1 MSSSWNLKNNLTIDN
16 SKYLNWLDSTGT
28 RNSIIGLDVNSN
40 VNLNSA
46 FGKGDLYINS
56 NNSTGST
63 FLNFNN
69 NRNVLIASRLGVG
82 ITNTSNMN
90 TNLVLPANGLIG
102 TNSSSGFLGLL
113 GSTSTSGSRVIMYGD
128 ATESSG
134 GQLNLHASSVST
146 GSINFFTG
154 EDLQKRMEI
163 QSSGTIN
170 LTPDGSSSPAV
181 SINPDACY
189 FENKIVILNSTQ
201 STSTTD
207 GALQVVGGMGV
218 IGDVHVDG
226 TLSISSVTGNLNFNN
241 SQSSTSYS
249 TGAIFLSGGIG
260 ITCSQGADSHTSGGA
275 MSVAGGLALGK
286 NAMIGGNVMIFDTT
300 ESISSFTGALVSYGG
315 TGLNGQLN
323 IRTNKTSQI
332 RLANIYTG
340 DETSILFSAINNYT
354 TGGSWKIGQNV
365 NSIGTGNFGI
375 INDEITYALFDGIN
389 GKIGFY
395 KDIQS
400 TNSITAANINF
411 TGDLYKNGLLYVGSQ
426 WSGSGGSQIYFGS
439 SGSVYVGIGTSNP
452 GYNLDVAGD
461 LNFNGS
467 LYKNGSLY
475 VGSQWSGSIGSKIYY
490 GNYVGIGT
498 SNPGYNLD
506 VAGDL
511 NFNGSL
517 YKNGSLYMGSQWSG
531 STGSK
536 IYYGNYVGIGTT
548 DPTCALDVN
557 GTARIENL
565 IYTNITTSNVYLNTV
580 NLAGISNYYSGTFS
594 AANNV
599 SVASDITG
607 LLFPSAT
614 VRSFVATLAIS
625 VTQST
630 GQNYYSQY
638 TIDGIQTNSGWQIFP
653 SAVGDSIDIIFSI
666 DSSTGQLQYVSPNLA
681 NWSSTIM
688 NYDIKTITM
697 NVGYTPTIATSAN
710 LNITGQISTSNT
722 TESISSSTGA
732 LTVSG
737 GMGITKTLSVG
748 GDLVVNGNRL
758 FGAKFNASN
767 NVITNTAITNLIFP
781 SASYRS
787 FSLLMS
793 VSLSASS
800 NLYSQYT
807 INGIQGASGWSIF
820 TDIIGDTIDINFSID
835 STSGQMLYT
844 APTNYTSWTSTL
856 INYHATV
863 LQK

>member
-1 MSSSWNLKNNLTIDN
+1 MSSSWNFKNNLTIDN
-16 SKYLNWLDSTGT
+16 SKYLNWLDPKGI

-56 NNSTGST
+56 NSSTGST

-69 NRNVLIASRLGVG
+69 IRNVLIASRLGVG

-90 TNLVLPANGLIG
+90 ANLVLPANGFIG
-102 TNSSSGFLGLL
+102 TNSSSGFLGLV
-113 GSTSTSGSRVIMYGD
+113 GSSSTSGSRIIMYGD
-128 ATESSG
+128 

-170 LTPDGSSSPAV
+170 ITPDGSSSPSV
-181 SINPDACY
+181 SINSDACY
-189 FENKIVILNSTQ
+189 FENKIIILNSTQ
-201 STSTTD
+201 SMSATD
-207 GALQVVGGMGV
+207 GALQVAGGVGV
-218 IGDVHVDG
+218 VGDVHIDG

-249 TGAIFLSGGIG
+249 SGAIFLSGGIG
-260 ITCSQGADSHTSGGA
+260 ITCSQEAGSQTSGGA
-275 MSVAGGLALGK
+275 ISAAGGLALGK

-300 ESISSFTGALVSYGG
+300 KSISSFTGALVSYGG

-323 IRTNKTSQI
+323 IRTNKMSQI

-340 DETSILFSAINNYT
+340 DETSIMFSAINNYS

-375 INDEITYALFDGIN
+375 INDATTYALFDGIN
-389 GKIGFY
+389 QKIKFY

-400 TNSITAANINF
+400 ANSITAANINF
-411 TGDLYKNGLLYVGSQ
+411 TGDLYKNGLPYVGSQ
-426 WSGSGGSQIYFGS
+426 WAGSGGSKIYYGN
-439 SGSVYVGIGTSNP
+439 YVGIGTSDP

-461 LNFNGS
+461 LNFNGD
-467 LYKNGSLY
+467 LYKNGSIY
-475 VGSQWSGSIGSKIYY
+475 V
-490 GNYVGIGT
+490 
-498 SNPGYNLD
+498 
-506 VAGDL
+506 
-511 NFNGSL
+511 
-517 YKNGSLYMGSQWSG
+517 GSQWSG
-531 STGSK
+531 STGSQ
-536 IYYGNYVGIGTT
+536 IYFDNYVGIGTT
-548 DPTCALDVN
+548 NPMYALDVN

-580 NLAGISNYYSGTFS
+580 NLAGISKYYSGTFS
-594 AANNV
+594 AANNI
-599 SVASDITG
+599 SVAAGITG
-607 LLFPSAT
+607 LLFPSGT

-625 VTQST
+625 VTQSI

-638 TIDGIQTNSGWQIFP
+638 TIDGVQTNSGWQIFP
-653 SAVGDSIDIIFSI
+653 TAIGDSIDIIFSI
-666 DSSTGQLQYVSPNLA
+666 DSSTGQLKYVSPNLP

-688 NYDIKTITM
+688 NYDVKTITM
-697 NVGYTPTIATSAN
+697 NVGYTPTITTSAN

-722 TESISSSTGA
+722 TDSISSSTGA

-737 GMGITKTLSVG
+737 GVGITKTLSVG
-748 GDLVVNGNRL
+748 GDLIVNENRL

-767 NVITNTAITNLIFP
+767 NVITDTAITNLIFP

-793 VSLSASS
+793 VALSASS

-820 TDIIGDTIDINFSID
+820 TDIIGDVIDINFSIN
-835 STSGQMLYT
+835 STTGQMLYT
-844 APTNYTSWTSTL
+844 APTNYADWSRTL
-856 INYHATV
+856 INYHATA
-863 LQK
+863 LSK